1 MKKVLVIT
9 GSPRK
14 GGNSDMLAS
23 SFADGVEENGNEVMR
38 FDAGLKKI
46 AGCTACCRCGEN
58 GKTCVIDDDFN
69 DVQSMLETADVLVF
83 ISPLYWFGVSSQ
95 LKALIDRIHAYSIHG
110 GTRLPAKESVLIMC
124 GETDDMNDFTGAVET
139 YRNMGKYLKWEDR
152 GVLLIGEVN
161 KKGDVLNAPGALGSA
176 KDLGLSI

>member
-23 SFADGVEENGNEVMR
+23 AFADGAKEKGNEVMR
-38 FDAGLKKI
+38 FDAGQKRI
-46 AGCTACCRCGEN
+46 AGCNACCRCGEN
-58 GKTCVIDDDFN
+58 GRRCVIDDDFN
-69 DVQSMLETADVLVF
+69 GVQKMLETADVLVF
-83 ISPLYWFGVSSQ
+83 VSPLYWFGVSSQ
-95 LKALIDRIHAYSIHG
+95 LKALIDRIHAYSVHG
-110 GTRLPAKESVLIMC
+110 GTSLPARESVLIMC
-124 GETDDMNDFTGAVET
+124 GETDDANDFRGAVET
-139 YRNMGKYLKWEDR
+139 YRNMGKYLQWEDA

-161 KKGDVLNAPGALGSA
+161 KKGDVLIAKGALDSA